1 MTLTDKQKDI
11 IKTIN
16 LGHERGHLLDLDELL
31 EVLPYRTTKQSMQ
44 FPARADQERFGRKAR
59 LPAARGFWLPASNSG
74 ADDIRSSQSQV
85 TGDVSWSGS
94 QINSLRL
101 YI

>member
-31 EVLPYRTTKQSMQ
+31 EVLPS
-44 FPARADQERFGRKAR
+44 RADQERFGRKAR

>member
-31 EVLPYRTTKQSMQ
+31 EVLPYRTTKAVYAIS
-44 FPARADQERFGRKAR
+44 PCAR
-59 LPAARGFWLPASNSG
+59 
-74 ADDIRSSQSQV
+74 
-85 TGDVSWSGS
+85 
-94 QINSLRL
+94 
-101 YI
+101 

>member
-44 FPARADQERFGRKAR
+44 FSLRALIKKGLVEKHDCRPRED
-59 LPAARGFWLPASNSG
+59 SG
-74 ADDIRSSQSQV
+74 YQRRTLGLTTLG

>member
-31 EVLPYRTTKQSMQ
+31 EVLPYKTTKQSMQ
-44 FPARADQERFGRKAR
+44 FSIRALVKKRLVEKGMCRQRGDSGYHRRTLGLTTLGRARAK
-59 LPAARGFWLPASNSG
+59 LL
-74 ADDIRSSQSQV
+74 V
-85 TGDVSWSGS
+85 M
-94 QINSLRL
+94 
-101 YI
+101 

>member
-31 EVLPYRTTKQSMQ
+31 EVLPYKTTKQSMQ
-44 FPARADQERFGRKAR
+44 FSIRALVKKGWWRKECAASAVILATTVARWG
-59 LPAARGFWLPASNSG
+59 
-74 ADDIRSSQSQV
+74 
-85 TGDVSWSGS
+85 
-94 QINSLRL
+94 
-101 YI
+101 

>member
-31 EVLPYRTTKQSMQ
+31 EVLPYKTAKQSMQ
-44 FPARADQERFGRKAR
+44 FSIRALVKKGLVEKGMCRQRGDSGYHRRTLGLTTLGRARAK
-59 LPAARGFWLPASNSG
+59 LL
-74 ADDIRSSQSQV
+74 V
-85 TGDVSWSGS
+85 M
-94 QINSLRL
+94 
-101 YI
+101 